1 MRMRNRPSSN
11 RPLPGRPELL
21 QPGRL
26 HRPLPSE
33 HGRRILYYHD
43 PMHPSYR
50 SSQPGIAPDCNM
62 QLTPVYADDSAAMPA
77 PDGDAHQ

>member
-1 MRMRNRPSSN
+1 MRMRYVVPAIVACVSALSCSS
-11 RPLPGRPELL
+11 
-21 QPGRL
+21 QKTTSAA
-26 HRPLPSE
+26 PSE

-62 QLTPVYADDSAAMPA
+62 QLTPVYA
-77 PDGDAHQ
+77 HQ